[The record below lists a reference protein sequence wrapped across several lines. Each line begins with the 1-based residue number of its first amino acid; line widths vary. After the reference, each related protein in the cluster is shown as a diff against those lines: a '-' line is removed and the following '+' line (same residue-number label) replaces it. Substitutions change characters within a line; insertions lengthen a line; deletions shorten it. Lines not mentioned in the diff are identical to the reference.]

1 VEATRQARRVAD
13 IQASK
18 VWETIVAHK
27 REVILEAC
35 RVARAGAGKFAED
48 VSEVMSA
55 GERAVQKRSQAYA
68 GLRFVARIAGPELS
82 FDPSFPVDG
91 SVVVPVAHERRV
103 LGVVELL
110 ERLWITDDVE
120 SVG

>member
-1 VEATRQARRVAD
+1 MEHRREA
-13 IQASK
+13 
-18 VWETIVAHK
+18 
-27 REVILEAC
+27 ILEAC
-35 RVARAGAGKFAED
+35 RLARAGAGEFGPD
-48 VSEVMSA
+48 MSEVFA
-55 GERAVQKRSQAYA
+55 LGERGVEKRNQANA

-91 SVVVPVAHERRV
+91 SVVVPLTHERRV

-110 ERLWITDDVE
+110 ERLWTTDDVE